1 MKKTKLEIQSN
12 HNNKSAVALLA
23 VLLIVMVITILS
35 LGFLARSDVE
45 LTCGQNMILRA
56 QMDYLAESGL
66 EHARSLILPN
76 PPDHNLESWT
86 WTSQIVPDS
95 NDYYS
100 VEVTLPPLVDP
111 CDPNVCDYEIT
122 SIAYREIEE
131 DGETIRIGRSFL
143 KAELRVD
150 PNAADPNAEAFF
162 TSIRR

>member
-66 EHARSLILPN
+66 EYARGLILNDSNFPQY
-76 PPDHNLESWT
+76 WT
-86 WTSQIVPDS
+86 GEIVPDS
-95 NDYYS
+95 NDYYD
-100 VEVTLPPLVDP
+100 VEVTLLPLVDP

-122 SIAYREIEE
+122 STAYREIEE
-131 DGETIRIGRSFL
+131 DGEITRIGQSSL
-143 KAELRVD
+143 TATLHD
-150 PNAADPNAEAFF
+150 PNDAEAFF
-162 TSIRR
+162 TSITR